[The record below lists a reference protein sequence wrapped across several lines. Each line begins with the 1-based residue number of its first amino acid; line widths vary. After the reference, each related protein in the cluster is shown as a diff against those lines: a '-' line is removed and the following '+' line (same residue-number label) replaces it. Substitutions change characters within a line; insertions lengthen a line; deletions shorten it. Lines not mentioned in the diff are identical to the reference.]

1 MQTTCA
7 YWLRKDQMLGIV
19 VAKERP
25 DLEEQKS
32 QLADP
37 SVPSCEISHFTLPSE
52 QSPNSKSSQHDRGP
66 RELYSLDLVVQK
78 NTVSE
83 DRQHTPWAL
92 RPQLTSRSQSAGA

>member
-1 MQTTCA
+1 MVSCSTWWPTCQKNSLKLAAPPEALDPIVQKAFMQTTCA
-7 YWLRKDQMLGIV
+7 FWLRKDQMLGIV

-52 QSPNSKSSQHDRGP
+52 QSQIQNQANMTEAPGSC
-66 RELYSLDLVVQK
+66 
-78 NTVSE
+78 TV
-83 DRQHTPWAL
+83 
-92 RPQLTSRSQSAGA
+92 